1 MPPVRGPSE
10 VFVKPTALF
19 DDFFEK
25 TMFRTLFAVTLA
37 IVVAFPA
44 VARSD
49 VPTTS
54 TVMVFGDSLSAGY
67 GLRPNEGWV
76 SLMQRNLAPQG
87 VNVVN
92 ASISGETTSGGVN
105 RIKADLLRHRPTVVV
120 LALGAN
126 DGLRGLAVKE
136 MRRNLETILN
146 EISRAGARPVLVGI
160 QIPPNYGI
168 PYAADFK
175 AVFPRLAAERKLPLV
190 PFLLDGIAEN
200 LDNFQADR
208 LHPIA
213 ATQPRILQNVM
224 PAVQRAIQSVASNKR
239 STAKP

>member
-1 MPPVRGPSE
+1 
-10 VFVKPTALF
+10 
-19 DDFFEK
+19 
-25 TMFRTLFAVTLA
+25 
-37 IVVAFPA
+37 
-44 VARSD
+44 
-49 VPTTS
+49 
-54 TVMVFGDSLSAGY
+54 
-67 GLRPNEGWV
+67 
-76 SLMQRNLAPQG
+76 MQRNLAPQG

-168 PYAADFK
+168 QYAADFK
-175 AVFPRLAAERKLPLV
+175 AVFPKLAAERKLPLV